1 MKPIKDIN
9 GLPPEIKKLQ
19 KGGSV
24 RRAEGQK
31 STKKAESEKSVSAP
45 KDRAEISQIG
55 RELLQLKQ
63 ILPEYSS
70 DVEDTRLLTESEIRE
85 IKEKIKAKYYF
96 SPEIAEKVIAEL
108 LNLPNFTEDI

>member
-1 MKPIKDIN
+1 MKPIKDVN

-24 RRAEGQK
+24 RRSEEPKNSKK
-31 STKKAESEKSVSAP
+31 SEVGKSAGLP
-45 KDRAEISQIG
+45 KDRAEISKIG

-63 ILPEYSS
+63 VVPEYSS
-70 DVEDTRLLTESEIRE
+70 EVEDTRLLTESEIRE

-108 LNLPNFTEDI
+108 LNLPNFTKDI